1 MSEQKTST
9 IQTNIVLWISLRA
22 RRLSKIIVVDVE
34 FRECAG
40 TRLTMGSLPVLSSAW
55 LCFVGDTRK
64 NVFSLRIASRQEDG
78 QCSIKTRLEFS
89 LEKKK

>member
-34 FRECAG
+34 FREI